1 MKILDN
7 FINSKKQERKNHSR
21 LRVLFV
27 SHAYVVGVNQ
37 GKLQAIAEIEGID
50 VGLLAPT
57 NWRAL
62 EWNRRLQ
69 LERPYSKIQI
79 YGAPVLFAGRGGA
92 YFYTPW
98 RVWQVLNDFQPDI
111 VQVEAEVF
119 SLCALELAIWARL
132 AGKKLII
139 FGWENMDRHL
149 PKLRRW
155 VRQFVMNT
163 ASAIIAGNHEG
174 ANLLRQWGYNG
185 AIAIMPQMGVD
196 TQLFAAQPTKRN
208 NRTNQEFQIGFL
220 GRLVAGKG
228 IDILFAAVR
237 QLRQRG
243 CNCRVILCGSG
254 SSEADLR
261 QEAEKQQIA
270 DLVSWRGAVRHEV
283 APMAIAQFDVLV
295 LPSRTTPTWKEQ
307 FGHVLIEAMA
317 MGVPVIGSTSGE
329 IPHAIGRSDLVFPE
343 EDAHGLAAILERLIC
358 EPSWRQEVENYCLNR
373 VQQYYSHEQIA
384 RRSLQL
390 WQTILKQQVESG
402 ENSICKLQV
411 GSRN

>member
-1 MKILDN
+1 MTIVN
-7 FINSKKQERKNHSR
+7 NVINSKKQEHKNNSR

-37 GKLQAIAEIEGID
+37 GKLQAIAEIDGIE
-50 VGLLAPT
+50 VGLLAPS

-119 SLCALELAIWARL
+119 SLCAFELATWTRL
-132 AGKKLII
+132 AGKKLIV

-149 PKLRRW
+149 PRFRRW
-155 VRQFVMNT
+155 VCQFVMKS

-174 ANLLRQWGYNG
+174 ADLVRQWGYTG
-185 AIAIMPQMGVD
+185 EIAVMPQMGVD
-196 TQLFAAQPTKRN
+196 TQLFTPQLFERN
-208 NRTNQEFQIGFL
+208 RQEFHIGFL

-243 CNCRVILCGSG
+243 YNCRVILCGSG

-270 DLVSWRGAVRHEV
+270 DLVSWRGAVRHEA
-283 APMAIAQFDVLV
+283 APTAIAQFDVLV

-317 MGVPVIGSTSGE
+317 MGISVVGSSSGE
-329 IPHAIGRSDLVFPE
+329 IPHAIGRSDLVFQE

-358 EPSWRQEVENYCLNR
+358 EPSWRQEVESYCLSR
-373 VQQYYSHEQIA
+373 AQQHYSHERIA
-384 RRSLQL
+384 ERSLQL
-390 WQTILKQQVESG
+390 WQTILKQQVESEG
-402 ENSICKLQV
+402 NSICNSQV
-411 GSRN
+411 ASRN